1 MSNSQRFTVTA
12 ALPYANGPK
21 HIGHLAGAYLPAD
34 VFCRY
39 LRLAGEDVLFICG
52 SDEHGA
58 AITLQALAEQTTPKE
73 IVDKYHELVKTSF
86 EKLGIS
92 FDIYHRTSAPIHHE
106 TASNFFLNLYHK
118 GLLIEKTS
126 EQYFDEVHNTFIA
139 DRYITGTCP
148 NCGNEKAYG
157 DQCER
162 CGKSLSPD
170 DLINPHSVLSG
181 ASPVKKSTK
190 HWYLPLQD
198 YEKWLSE
205 WILEGHQNDW
215 KPNVYGQCKSWIEQ
229 GLAPRAVTR
238 DLDWGVKVPLEEAE
252 GKVLYVWFDAPIGYI
267 SATRQWAE
275 DNRMDWEIWWK
286 NPSSKLIHFIGK
298 DNIVFHCIIFPAM
311 LKAHGDYILPE
322 NVPSNEFMNLEGEK
336 MSTSRHWSVEMHEY
350 LEDFPGKEDI
360 LRYVLLSNL
369 PETKDSEFTWKDFQ
383 TKNNSELVGI
393 LGNLVNRVFVLTH
406 KYFEGKV
413 PNSSSCEINDAEIS
427 KTAEAVGDSIRKY
440 RFREAMQEMMNLA
453 RYGNKLLADK
463 EPWKLIN
470 TDDKATAAVLF
481 DALQILSAL
490 SVLSEPFLPKIA
502 AQLREMLN
510 FPNKLTW
517 KDIGR
522 NDLLSPGHEL
532 KPAQILIEK
541 IEDPVINAQIEKL
554 KNKSKTTI
562 EQAEAKLTPI
572 KPEIQFDDFA
582 KMDLRTGTV
591 LQAEKVEKADKLLKL
606 TVDIGIETRTIVSGI
621 AAHFTPEEL
630 VGTQVMVLANLAPRK
645 IRGIES
651 KGMLLL
657 AENTEGKLILMKPEE
672 NSNPGAC
679 IN

>member
-1 MSNSQRFTVTA
+1 MLQQR
-12 ALPYANGPK
+12 L
-21 HIGHLAGAYLPAD
+21 HI
-34 VFCRY
+34 VR
-39 LRLAGEDVLFICG
+39 
-52 SDEHGA
+52 
-58 AITLQALAEQTTPKE
+58 
-73 IVDKYHELVKTSF
+73 
-86 EKLGIS
+86 
-92 FDIYHRTSAPIHHE
+92 
-106 TASNFFLNLYHK
+106 
-118 GLLIEKTS
+118 
-126 EQYFDEVHNTFIA
+126 
-139 DRYITGTCP
+139 
-148 NCGNEKAYG
+148 
-157 DQCER
+157 
-162 CGKSLSPD
+162 
-170 DLINPHSVLSG
+170 
-181 ASPVKKSTK
+181 
-190 HWYLPLQD
+190 
-198 YEKWLSE
+198 
-205 WILEGHQNDW
+205 
-215 KPNVYGQCKSWIEQ
+215 
-229 GLAPRAVTR
+229 
-238 DLDWGVKVPLEEAE
+238 
-252 GKVLYVWFDAPIGYI
+252 
-267 SATRQWAE
+267 
-275 DNRMDWEIWWK
+275 
-286 NPSSKLIHFIGK
+286 
-298 DNIVFHCIIFPAM
+298 
-311 LKAHGDYILPE
+311 
-322 NVPSNEFMNLEGEK
+322 
-336 MSTSRHWSVEMHEY
+336 
-350 LEDFPGKEDI
+350 
-360 LRYVLLSNL
+360 
-369 PETKDSEFTWKDFQ
+369 
-383 TKNNSELVGI
+383 
-393 LGNLVNRVFVLTH
+393 
-406 KYFEGKV
+406 
-413 PNSSSCEINDAEIS
+413 
-427 KTAEAVGDSIRKY
+427 
-440 RFREAMQEMMNLA
+440 
-453 RYGNKLLADK
+453 
-463 EPWKLIN
+463 KLIN

-502 AQLREMLN
+502 VQLREMLN

-522 NDLLSPGHEL
+522 NDLLSPGREL

>member
-413 PNSSSCEINDAEIS
+413 PNSS
-427 KTAEAVGDSIRKY
+427 
-440 RFREAMQEMMNLA
+440 
-453 RYGNKLLADK
+453 
-463 EPWKLIN
+463 
-470 TDDKATAAVLF
+470 
-481 DALQILSAL
+481 
-490 SVLSEPFLPKIA
+490 
-502 AQLREMLN
+502 
-510 FPNKLTW
+510 
-517 KDIGR
+517 
-522 NDLLSPGHEL
+522 H
-532 KPAQILIEK
+532 
-541 IEDPVINAQIEKL
+541 
-554 KNKSKTTI
+554 
-562 EQAEAKLTPI
+562 
-572 KPEIQFDDFA
+572 
-582 KMDLRTGTV
+582 
-591 LQAEKVEKADKLLKL
+591 
-606 TVDIGIETRTIVSGI
+606 
-621 AAHFTPEEL
+621 
-630 VGTQVMVLANLAPRK
+630 
-645 IRGIES
+645 
-651 KGMLLL
+651 
-657 AENTEGKLILMKPEE
+657 
-672 NSNPGAC
+672 
-679 IN
+679 